1 MRYPGCGSY
10 IHPRPVR
17 CGDGR
22 SRIGDETYSEVKR
35 LIEVRNTLLLRL
47 LSGQD
52 WWWDNSNVVLT
63 ASISSICSTNQ
74 AILENHSIDWIL
86 QHEAWNQDKGAGD
99 VPKPSDLPNVY
110 RKELVA
116 TGRNGIGGGKGGV
129 MKIKVTDFHSN
140 ILLMARRIIT
150 T

>member
-1 MRYPGCGSY
+1 M
-10 IHPRPVR
+10 
-17 CGDGR
+17 
-22 SRIGDETYSEVKR
+22 
-35 LIEVRNTLLLRL
+35 LRL

-52 WWWDNSNVVLT
+52 WWWDNWNVVLT
-63 ASISSICSTNQ
+63 ASISSIRSTNQ
-74 AILENHSIDWIL
+74 AILENHSIHWIL

-99 VPKPSDLPNVY
+99 VPKPSDPPDVY
-110 RKELVA
+110 GKELVA
-116 TGRNGIGGGKGGV
+116 ARRNAVGGCKGGV